1 MIVMQAYP
9 LYISYFPVQVNFTR
23 NSTIQTGVQI
33 INKGEKMKDGKNEI
47 KIKFQEQIIGGKY
60 ANALHIS
67 HTGEEFIMDFLL
79 VSPPTGTVNSRIITS
94 PGHMKRII
102 SAIQENIKKYE

>member
-1 MIVMQAYP
+1 
-9 LYISYFPVQVNFTR
+9 
-23 NSTIQTGVQI
+23 
-33 INKGEKMKDGKNEI
+33 MKDGKNEI

-102 SAIQENIKKYE
+102 SAMQENVKKYEEKYGEIKQAVSPEAQGHIGFLS